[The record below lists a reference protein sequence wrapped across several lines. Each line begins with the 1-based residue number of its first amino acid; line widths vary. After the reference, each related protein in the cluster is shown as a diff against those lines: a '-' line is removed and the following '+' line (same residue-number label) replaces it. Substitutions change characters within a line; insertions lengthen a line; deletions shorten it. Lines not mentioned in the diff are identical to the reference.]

1 MKKYEFTGEIK
12 VQFGVSFQRIRN
24 LSTGEIGGWI
34 ESEANL
40 SQYGKAQVS
49 GDAWVYGKARV
60 SGDAQVSG
68 KAQVYGDAWV
78 YGDAQVY
85 NVIGL
90 IFNVTI
96 TPQNIAVGYQLYTHS
111 VAVRMTQKQA
121 EAEGLPK
128 QHFKLMKAIIQ
139 PLCAASRKAFRES
152 K

>member
-1 MKKYEFTGEIK
+1 M
-12 VQFGVSFQRIRN
+12 
-24 LSTGEIGGWI
+24 
-34 ESEANL
+34 
-40 SQYGKAQVS
+40 
-49 GDAWVYGKARV
+49 YGKARV
-60 SGDAQVSG
+60 YG
-68 KAQVYGDAWV
+68 KAQVYGE
-78 YGDAQVY
+78 AQVY

-96 TPQNIAVGYQLYTHS
+96 TPQNIAIGCKLYTHIA
-111 VAVRMTQKQA
+111 AVRMTQKQA